1 MSRLSK
7 LLAAVLVL
15 GWAEAAAAAGG
26 TLKIGINEDPDA
38 LDPVSNRLATG
49 RLPLTAIC
57 DKLFDVN
64 TDLDLVPQLAESYQ
78 IAPDGMSVTLKLR
91 AGVTFHDGEKLDA
104 EAVRFVTERNIN
116 TPGSLRRTELAAVDR
131 VEVVDP
137 LTARFVLNRP
147 QGYLLLINLAERAGM
162 MISPKAAQSLGDRFG
177 AQPVCAGPYRFVE
190 RVPQGRIAVERFDN
204 YWDKSMIGPD
214 RIEYLPISDSTVRIA
229 ALRSG
234 EIQIAERLTP
244 TDLPQLAGDARLR
257 VVSTADLGY
266 HTIRFNTNNGPKAK
280 ALSDIRVRRAIEA
293 AVDRHA
299 LVKALFDDKY
309 SVGNQFVNPASP
321 YYDRSHPVPGRD
333 VDLAKRLLREAGATN
348 LTFTLL
354 VPAERERQEA
364 AQFVQAMLAEAGIT
378 MNIETQDNATM
389 LANGRKGQFEALF
402 TFWSGRAHPD
412 GNVFAHYTCK
422 GAQNDSRYCNEQL
435 DAILTKARESASDE
449 ERRSLYQRANE
460 IIVGDKPG
468 MILWHRQTFTGLST
482 RVSGFVAHPD
492 STIRV
497 RGLKLQ

>member
-1 MSRLSK
+1 MSRLGK

-15 GWAEAAAAAGG
+15 GWAGAAAAAGG

-91 AGVTFHDGEKLDA
+91 AGVTFHDGEPLDA

-131 VEVVDP
+131 VEVADP

-147 QGYLLLINLAERAGM
+147 QAYLLLINLAERAGM
-162 MISPKAAQSLGDRFG
+162 MISPKAAKTLGDRFG

-204 YWDKSMIGPD
+204 YWDKAMIGPD
-214 RIEYLPISDSTVRIA
+214 RIEYLPITDSTVRIA

-244 TDLPQLAGDARLR
+244 TDLPQLEGDARLK
-257 VVSTADLGY
+257 VVSTPDLGY
-266 HTIRFNTNNGPKAK
+266 HFIRFNTNNGPKAK
-280 ALSDIRVRRAIEA
+280 ALSDIRVRRAIDA
-293 AVDRHA
+293 AVDREA
-299 LVKALFDDKY
+299 LVKALFDGKY
-309 SVGNQFVNPASP
+309 APGNQFVNPASP
-321 YYDRSHPVPGRD
+321 YYDRSHPVPKRD
-333 VDLAKRLLREAGATN
+333 IALAKRLLAEAGATS

-364 AQFVQAMLAEAGIT
+364 AQFVQAMLAEAGIS

-412 GNVFAHYTCK
+412 GNVFAHFSCK
-422 GAQNDSRYCNEQL
+422 GAQNDARHCNEEL
-435 DAILTKARESASDE
+435 DTVLVKAREATSDE
-449 ERRSLYQRANE
+449 ERRSLYQRANG
-460 IIVGDKPG
+460 IIVEEKSA
-468 MILWHRQTFTGLST
+468 MILWHRQTFTGVST
-482 RVSGFVAHPD
+482 RVSGFVPHPD

-497 RGLKLQ
+497 RGLKLK

>member
-1 MSRLSK
+1 MSRLGK

-15 GWAEAAAAAGG
+15 GWAGAAAAAGG
-26 TLKIGINEDPDA
+26 TLRIGINEDPDA

-116 TPGSLRRTELAAVDR
+116 TPGSLRRTELAAVER
-131 VEVVDP
+131 VEVMDP
-137 LTARFVLNRP
+137 LTTRFVLNRP
-147 QGYLLLINLAERAGM
+147 QAYLLLINLAERAGM

-214 RIEYLPISDSTVRIA
+214 RIEYLPITDSTVRIA

-234 EIQIAERLTP
+234 ELQIAERLTP
-244 TDLPQLAGDARLR
+244 TDLPQLEGDPRLR
-257 VVSTADLGY
+257 AVSTPDLGY
-266 HTIRFNTNNGPKAK
+266 HFIRFNTNNGPKGQ
-280 ALSDIRVRRAIEA
+280 LLRDIRLRRAIEA
-293 AVDRHA
+293 AVDRQA

-309 SVGNQFVNPASP
+309 TVGNQFVNPSSP
-321 YYDRSHPVPGRD
+321 YYDRSHPVPKR
-333 VDLAKRLLREAGATN
+333 DLALAHR

-389 LANGRKGQFEALF
+389 LANARRGQFEAVF
-402 TFWSGRAHPD
+402 SFWSGRAHPD
-412 GNVFAHYTCK
+412 GNVFAHFSCK
-422 GAQNDSRYCNEQL
+422 GGQNDSRYCNEEL
-435 DAILTKARESASDE
+435 DAILTKAREATSDE
-449 ERRSLYQRANE
+449 ERRSLYRRANGIMVDE
-460 IIVGDKPG
+460 NPA

-482 RVSGFVAHPD
+482 RISGFVAHPD